1 MDVCRPPRRSPQRTP
16 LFYINLTSIFWII
29 WCGRRVSVQLLEVGV
44 NNQAYV
50 ALYSSQGHS
59 IKSLKAEAV
68 KIKAAGD
75 LTHIESLHH
84 VAREAGYANWDE
96 LINQAKDPKR
106 DNFFRG
112 TYQRDDASPA
122 LKELYQTFL
131 SDKKLPDS
139 KDSYRRFTIHLWDG
153 YTKLGMDKLDIGSE
167 ILTPEAFILNI
178 RNQIEEMGGNGLLPQ
193 NMPDLML
200 QTLIG
205 ATRIMLQD
213 SYVNVSNEVRLGY
226 SDVVINIICVLSS
239 YPFEQDT
246 YEMEGE
252 EVIRRIGLF
261 SLMAEMEFMSRNTG
275 LSIEQPSIESIF
287 KEDAL
292 ISFSLPDEFK
302 AKYIFNKS

>member
-1 MDVCRPPRRSPQRTP
+1 M
-16 LFYINLTSIFWII
+16 
-29 WCGRRVSVQLLEVGV
+29 

-84 VAREAGYANWDE
+84 VAHEAGYANWDE

-106 DNFFRG
+106 DDFFRG
-112 TYQRDDASPA
+112 TYQRGDASPA

-131 SDKKLPDS
+131 SDMKLPDS
-139 KDSYRRFTIHLWDG
+139 KDSYRRFTVHQWDG
-153 YTKLGMDKLDIGSE
+153 YTKLGMDKLDIGDE
-167 ILTPEAFILNI
+167 ILTPDAFFLII
-178 RNQIEEMGGNGLLPQ
+178 SQQIDEMGGNGLLPQ

-200 QTLIG
+200 QTLVG
-205 ATRIMLQD
+205 ASRIILAD
-213 SYVNVSNEVRLGY
+213 SYENVADEIKSGY
-226 SDVVINIICVLSS
+226 TAAIINIVCIISS
-239 YPFEQDT
+239 YPFKKDR
-246 YEMEGE
+246 YELETDE
-252 EVIRRIGLF
+252 LFRRIGLF

-275 LSIEQPSIESIF
+275 LSVEKPSIDSIF

-292 ISFSLPDEFK
+292 IGFSLPDEFK
-302 AKYIFNKS
+302 AKYVFNKS